1 MKKEIVPILMD
12 NEDDG
17 LYLILNYLID
27 GESIDNVIFDVP
39 EKSQSKVR
47 EIFNKFSKNDLEE
60 EFHYYVVEYVKQK
73 WREGEKFEIL
83 SSQEQKDIKFEND
96 KISCSTIGTYLD
108 EAKMGKLHIY
118 VVRKCCYLVN
128 PPENFDKSS
137 TVVTGTFGGVG
148 LSERTIKEIERL
160 INCYDK
166 DFGKDISREDQ
177 IREILSKNS

>member
-17 LYLILNYLID
+17 LYLVLNYLID

-60 EFHYYVVEYVKQK
+60 EFHYYVIEYVKQK

-96 KISCSTIGTYLD
+96 KISCSTTGTYLD

-128 PPENFDKSS
+128 PPKNFDKSS
-137 TVVTGTFGGVG
+137 TVVAGTFAGVS

-166 DFGKDISREDQ
+166 DFGEDLSREDQ
-177 IREILSKNS
+177 IRDILKKSA